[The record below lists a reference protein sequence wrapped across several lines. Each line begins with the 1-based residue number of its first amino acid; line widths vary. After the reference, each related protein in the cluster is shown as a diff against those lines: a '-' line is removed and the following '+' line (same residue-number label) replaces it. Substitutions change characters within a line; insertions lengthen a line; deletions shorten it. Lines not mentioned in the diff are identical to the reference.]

1 MIFIEKVNFRLTITN
16 RMSEIELLYSILG
29 YIFICILLVLLKY
42 IIYGTDTEENESQI
56 KKQD

>member
-1 MIFIEKVNFRLTITN
+1 LIFIEKVNFRLTITN

>member
-1 MIFIEKVNFRLTITN
+1 
-16 RMSEIELLYSILG
+16 MSEIELLYSILG